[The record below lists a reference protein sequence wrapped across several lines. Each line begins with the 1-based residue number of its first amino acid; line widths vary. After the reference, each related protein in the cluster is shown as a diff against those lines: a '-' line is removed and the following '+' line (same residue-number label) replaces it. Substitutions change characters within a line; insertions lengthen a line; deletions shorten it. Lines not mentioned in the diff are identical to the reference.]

1 MEFFLFLFFFFSKL
15 LFWPPSDPKRKKY
28 CVYAKWIFEED
39 DVVKEGEEGVTG
51 GLVRLLLLSVHVLG

>member
-1 MEFFLFLFFFFSKL
+1 M
-15 LFWPPSDPKRKKY
+15 
-28 CVYAKWIFEED
+28 YAKWIFEED